1 MYVQLTHYRKFFPW
15 SRHLERVASLNLS
28 IVQLETSSLG
38 LTHSP
43 PSYKG
48 PQCVFGYH
56 SQAYREN
63 TAFSSKGRTF
73 SKRPYLKSKSAVFT
87 VVKHLLKRDENDKRT
102 YQSDERTFGPQR
114 R

>member
-1 MYVQLTHYRKFFPW
+1 M
-15 SRHLERVASLNLS
+15 
-28 IVQLETSSLG
+28 QLETSSLG

-102 YQSDERTFGPQR
+102 YQSDEHTIYENMTRIMTESAFVESINLDLASPQ
-114 R
+114 